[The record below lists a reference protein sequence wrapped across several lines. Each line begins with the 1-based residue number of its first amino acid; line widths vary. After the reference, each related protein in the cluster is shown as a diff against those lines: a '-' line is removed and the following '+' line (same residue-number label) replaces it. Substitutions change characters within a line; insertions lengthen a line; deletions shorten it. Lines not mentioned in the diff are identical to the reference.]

1 MKTPEELYDRFKNL
15 QEIKK
20 IEQVDIIRAGFDEH
34 DLESLLYRGLVYR
47 KGKFVYLDPEK
58 RYDE

>member
-34 DLESLLYRGLVYR
+34 DLESLLYWLGILKHMMGMITV
-47 KGKFVYLDPEK
+47 GEGT
-58 RYDE
+58 E